1 MRRWWP
7 AVALIGVMMA
17 ALAGLYIL
25 RIRPTIR
32 PGRSS
37 AIQVPNGTAHE
48 EPEIRATGRIE
59 PQHTIEVAAPFGGK
73 VTDVVVQRGQAV
85 VEGELLARIE
95 SPSIDVEREN
105 ALTDLEAAKSHVERL
120 EREISQQRF
129 QTSRS
134 RAVALRA
141 REHTLSLRKAYDRQ
155 QILLSQGA
163 TPRIRFEESRQEYEQ
178 AQAASDTLQS
188 ATHEADE
195 RLLQLSRDL
204 DSARKLLDL
213 KSTDLDNLRVQ
224 AGTGQVL
231 SPVTGTVTE
240 VSART
245 GDTVDPSMAPII
257 QIATDLKDLQV
268 NVSLNSSDTGRVK
281 PGMPAL
287 IEIAENAAEPLD
299 GVVKLV
305 STTNVIVVF
314 TSSNTA
320 IRPGLSALVRFR
332 VP

>member
-1 MRRWWP
+1 
-7 AVALIGVMMA
+7 MMGAIIA
-17 ALAGLYIL
+17 ALAGLYIVIV
-25 RIRPTIR
+25 RTRPKTR
-32 PGRSS
+32 SDRSS
-37 AIQVPNGTAHE
+37 AIQPPNGTAHE
-48 EPEIRATGRIE
+48 EPEIRAIGRIE

-73 VTDVVVQRGQAV
+73 VTDVVVQPGQAV
-85 VEGELLARIE
+85 VEGELLAHIE
-95 SPSIDVEREN
+95 SSSIDIEREN
-105 ALTDLEAAKSHVERL
+105 ALADLEAAKSRVQRL
-120 EREISQQRF
+120 EREISQQRL

-134 RAVALRA
+134 RAVALRV
-141 REHTLSLRKAYDRQ
+141 REHALSLRKAYDRQ
-155 QILLSQGA
+155 QILLSEGA
-163 TPRIRFEESRQEYEQ
+163 TPRIRFEKSRQEYEQ

-213 KSTDLDNLRVQ
+213 KSSDLDNLREQ

-231 SPVTGTVTE
+231 SPATGTVTE

-245 GDTVDPSMAPII
+245 GDTVDPSMTRIM

-287 IEIAENAAEPLD
+287 IEIAENATEPLD

-320 IRPGLSALVRFR
+320 IRPGLSALVRLR

>member
-1 MRRWWP
+1 
-7 AVALIGVMMA
+7 MMA

-32 PGRSS
+32 SGRSP

-120 EREISQQRF
+120 EREISQQRL

-213 KSTDLDNLRVQ
+213 KSSDLDNVREQ

-231 SPVTGTVTE
+231 SPVNGTVTE

-257 QIATDLKDLQV
+257 QIATNLKDLQV

-305 STTNVIVVF
+305 STTNIIVVF